1 VNFEGQNHPMPIRT
15 RSIPTAAHI
24 WVVTG
29 VAPRVLR
36 RPGDTDPMF
45 IWDEAHEPKLRAFL
59 AAKDAVVKLGKEGS

>member
-1 VNFEGQNHPMPIRT
+1 VNFEQTNHLMPIRT

-36 RPGDTDPMF
+36 RPGDTDAMF